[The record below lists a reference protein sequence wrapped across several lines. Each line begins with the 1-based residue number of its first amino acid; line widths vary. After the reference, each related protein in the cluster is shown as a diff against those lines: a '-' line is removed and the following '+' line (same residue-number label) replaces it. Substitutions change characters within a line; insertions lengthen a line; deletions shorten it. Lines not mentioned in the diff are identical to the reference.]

1 MHDRPWYLLMQSRN
15 KEFEPEFHLCVN
27 SAEAFVGL
35 RAAKGKHFFTPSRCL
50 KTKTPN
56 PLRIRG
62 FDCV

>member
-35 RAAKGKHFFTPSRCL
+35 RAAKANIFLHL
-50 KTKTPN
+50 Q
-56 PLRIRG
+56 
-62 FDCV
+62 DA